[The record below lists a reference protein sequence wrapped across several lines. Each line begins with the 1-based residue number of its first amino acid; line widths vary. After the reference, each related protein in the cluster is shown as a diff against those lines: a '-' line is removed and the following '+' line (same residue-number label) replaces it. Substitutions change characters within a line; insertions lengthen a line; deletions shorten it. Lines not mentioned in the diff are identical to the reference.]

1 MHIREDSTV
10 AMYCPNHV
18 DYLPVA
24 LAVSLCG
31 AKLTPINPMY
41 TATELERVLD
51 LSGSSVL
58 FVHTSKLDVALE
70 TVKKSKNVKHVVVIT
85 DEGEAVPEGTIHLDS
100 LRHDDGIPMKT
111 IQVEHRETASH
122 PFLLP
127 YSSGTTGLPKGV
139 RLSHSNIVANLLQC
153 EAVEGIGFPPDH
165 KLISPLPFF
174 HIYAFSVSLLYPAWK
189 GNQVITMSK
198 GFDLELFCKLVEEHQ
213 PERAHLVPPILIGL
227 QKHPMIDNFDMSSL
241 RVIVSAAAPSS
252 AALEEAVKDRLNCD
266 VKQGWG
272 MSELSP
278 IGTLNADYNI
288 KAGSVGPVVPSTFA
302 KIVDESGKS
311 LGPNEQGDLMIKGP
325 QVMMGYLNDEVGT
338 SECLSPSGW
347 LRSGDL
353 AYYDE
358 EGFFFITDRIKELI
372 KVRGFQVA
380 PAELEALL
388 LTHEAISDAAV
399 IPVPDDEAGE
409 LPRAYVVLNS
419 TEAASEIQEKDI
431 YEWVKEKVA
440 PYKKLK
446 GGVIFTDVIP
456 KAASGKILRRVLR
469 DQVKAEMEEQ

>member
-1 MHIREDSTV
+1 MHITEDSTV

-31 AKLTPINPMY
+31 AKMTPINPLY
-41 TATELERVLD
+41 TASELEGVLD
-51 LSGSSVL
+51 LSRSSVL
-58 FVHTSKLDVALE
+58 FVHTSRLDVALE
-70 TVKKSKNVKHVVVIT
+70 TAKKSKYVKHVVVIT
-85 DEGEAVPEGTIHLDS
+85 DDGEAVPEGTINLDS
-100 LRHDDGIPMKT
+100 LRHDDGIPMTET
-111 IQVEHRETASH
+111 IQFQHRETASH

-139 RLSHSNIVANLLQC
+139 VLSHSNIVANLLQC
-153 EAVEGIGFPPDH
+153 DAVEGIGFPPDH

-198 GFDLELFCKLVEEHQ
+198 GFDLETFCQLVQEHHPQ
-213 PERAHLVPPILIGL
+213 RAHLVPPILIGL

-241 RVIVSAAAPSS
+241 RVIISAAAPSS
-252 AALEEAVKDRLNCD
+252 AALEKGVEDRLDCA

-288 KAGSVGPVVPSTFA
+288 KAGSVGPVIPSTIA

-311 LGPNEQGDLMIKGP
+311 LGPNEQGELLVKGP
-325 QVMMGYLNDEVGT
+325 QVMMGYLNNQVST

-347 LRSGDL
+347 LRTGDL
-353 AYYDE
+353 AYYDA
-358 EGFFFITDRIKELI
+358 EGFFFITDRLKELI

-388 LTHEAISDAAV
+388 LTHDSISDAAV

-409 LPRAYVVLNS
+409 LPRAYVVLVP
-419 TEAASEIQEKDI
+419 TEAASKIEEKDI
-431 YEWVKEKVA
+431 CEWVKERVA
-440 PYKKLK
+440 PHKRLH
-446 GGVIFTDVIP
+446 GGVVFTDAIP

-469 DQVKAEMEEQ
+469 DQVKAEMEQ

>member
-1 MHIREDSTV
+1 MDIREDSTV
-10 AMYCPNHV
+10 ALYCPNHV

-51 LSGSSVL
+51 LSLSSVL

-70 TVKKSKNVKHVVVIT
+70 SVKNSKHVKHVIVIT
-85 DEGEAVPEGTIHLDS
+85 DDGEAVPEGTIHLDS
-100 LRHDDGIPMKT
+100 LRHDDGTPLKT
-111 IQVEHRETASH
+111 IQVEYRDTASH

-139 RLSHSNIVANLLQC
+139 CLSHSNIVANLLQC
-153 EAVEGIGFPPDH
+153 EAVEAIGFPPDH

-174 HIYAFSVSLLYPAWK
+174 HIYAFSVSLMYPAWK

-198 GFDLELFCKLVEEHQ
+198 GFDLELFCKLVQEHQ

-227 QKHPMIDNFDMSSL
+227 QKHPMIDKFDMSSL
-241 RVIVSAAAPSS
+241 RTIVSAAAPSS
-252 AALEEAVKDRLNCD
+252 AALEKGVEGRLHCE

-278 IGTLNADYNI
+278 IGTLNSDYNS

-302 KIVDESGKS
+302 KIVDGDGKS
-311 LGPNEQGDLMIKGP
+311 LGPNEQGELLIKGP

-338 SECLSPSGW
+338 AECLSAFGW

-419 TEAASEIQEKDI
+419 TEAASEVTEKDI

-446 GGVIFTDVIP
+446 GGVIFTDAIP

-469 DQVKAEMEEQ
+469 DQVKAEME